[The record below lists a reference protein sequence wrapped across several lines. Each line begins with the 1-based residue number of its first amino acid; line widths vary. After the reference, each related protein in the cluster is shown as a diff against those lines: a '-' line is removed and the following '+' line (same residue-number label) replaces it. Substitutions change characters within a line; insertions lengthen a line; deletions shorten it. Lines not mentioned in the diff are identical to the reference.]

1 MRHYASVYGANGAH
15 STAYWSH
22 GSMAD
27 RAGYVRNG
35 FGYYGCFRPGWYTH
49 HPAAWFAA
57 GWAAGA
63 AWATPNYAA
72 LCGYWGWPET
82 ETPPDYDYGSTVI
95 YNGDN
100 VYVNGQDQG
109 TPQQFAEQATN
120 IAAQGQT
127 ADPPPTEDWK
137 PIGVFALVQGSE
149 TSSNNIFQLAVNKDG
164 IVRGNYYDGLTDAS
178 TPVYGSVDKKSQRV
192 AWTIGKNKDRV
203 YESGVYNLTQDQSP
217 CLVHLGTAK
226 TNQMLLVRMQQ
237 PASSANRA
245 ETP

>member
-1 MRHYASVYGANGAH
+1 MLQEQLDAVATLLQNLGDRSGQALPVFVREVPRGNHNDGQISKFH
-15 STAYWSH
+15 LTA
-22 GSMAD
+22 
-27 RAGYVRNG
+27 
-35 FGYYGCFRPGWYTH
+35 
-49 HPAAWFAA
+49 
-57 GWAAGA
+57 
-63 AWATPNYAA
+63 AA
-72 LCGYWGWPET
+72 LQKFEPVHLRHHQVEQHQAVAAHTQALQSLAAVGDLVH
-82 ETPPDYDYGSTVI
+82 PPAGFLK
-95 YNGDN
+95 
-100 VYVNGQDQG
+100 G